1 MAEYCPDAFARRKN
15 RASNK
20 KTGDVLSY
28 LGFVRAN
35 ARLLAFGA
43 TAAFASCF
51 GQTFFVSLFNPAL
64 QAELGLS
71 SGRLGLLYSGATLCS
86 ALSLIWLGRKI
97 DHWDLRL
104 YTLLACLLMIL
115 GTGLMSLAG
124 STAVIAVAFYLLR
137 ISGQGLLS
145 HISLTSMARY
155 FDQSRGRAIGL
166 ASLGFPAGE
175 ALLPICAVSLIA
187 AIGWRQSWQLI
198 ALIVALLMVPALLWC
213 LKGHAAR
220 HAAFTAVQATA
231 QGTARGAHRPA
242 PGLLISDRRFLLC
255 LPTCMASPF
264 IITGLFFH
272 QATIAAAKGWSLD
285 WLALC
290 FVAFAVTQALTTFQ
304 SGHLVDRFGAIRLVP
319 VYLLPMAAALIVLSF
334 WRTPLAALI
343 YMIGIGVTSGFD
355 TTIGTSVW
363 AELFGVQR
371 LGSIR
376 ATVSALSVF
385 ASALSPVFFG
395 ELIDRAV
402 TADAIALGCMAY
414 CLACAL
420 LSLRLRRTAL
430 PQAA

>member
-1 MAEYCPDAFARRKN
+1 MGYI
-15 RASNK
+15 
-20 KTGDVLSY
+20 
-28 LGFVRAN
+28 GFLRAN

-43 TAAFASCF
+43 VAAFASCF
-51 GQTFFVSLFNPAL
+51 GQTFFISLFNAPL
-64 QAELGLS
+64 QAELGLG
-71 SGRLGLLYSGATLCS
+71 SGRIGLLYSSATLCS
-86 ALSLIWLGRKI
+86 ALSLMWLGRKI

-124 STAVIAVAFYLLR
+124 SGAVLAVAFYLLR

-155 FDQSRGRAIGL
+155 FDGARGRAIGL
-166 ASLGFPAGE
+166 ASIGFPAGE

-187 AIGWRQSWQLI
+187 WIGWRQSWQLI
-198 ALIVALLMVPALLWC
+198 AVIVAVLMIPALLWC

-220 HAAFTAVQATA
+220 HAAITAAATAAQATA
-231 QGTARGAHRPA
+231 PNTSRPA
-242 PGLLISDRRFLLC
+242 ASRLMIADRRFLLC
-255 LPTCMASPF
+255 LPTAMASPF
-264 IITGLFFH
+264 VITGLFFH

-290 FVAFAVTQALTTFQ
+290 FVAFAVIQALTTFQ
-304 SGHLVDRFGAIRLVP
+304 SGHLVDRFGAIRLMP
-319 VYLLPMAAALIVLSF
+319 VYLLPMAAALIVLSL
-334 WRTPLAALI
+334 WPTPIAALI
-343 YMIGIGVTSGFD
+343 YMIGIGVTSGLD

-385 ASALSPVFFG
+385 ASALSPVIFG
-395 ELIDRAV
+395 TLIDHAITV
-402 TADAIALGCMAY
+402 DAIALGCMLY
-414 CLACAL
+414 CLACAVI
-420 LSLRLRRTAL
+420 SLRLRRAAL
-430 PQAA
+430 PQTA